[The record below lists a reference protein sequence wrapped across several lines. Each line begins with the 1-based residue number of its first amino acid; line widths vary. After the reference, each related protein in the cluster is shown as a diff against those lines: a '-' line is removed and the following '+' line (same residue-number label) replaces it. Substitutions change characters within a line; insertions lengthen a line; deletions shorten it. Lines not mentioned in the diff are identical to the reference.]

1 VAYTTA
7 QLIANYILVATGTA
21 TGGGYL
27 APQVHSQAP
36 AAHATTACCG
46 FISGALLYRPYT
58 AMTSPHNHTLQG
70 VLLAIYGAVLVTQGL
85 INIVARN
92 GLDSLYSFSVWFHAV
107 FVTVFVVVLPSV
119 VPVRQSAEYVFTS
132 FVPANEA
139 GITSSGFLFL
149 MGLLGSQ
156 WAMVGAELADKQLLL
171 QLAAGRCWGL
181 ADREQVA

>member
-1 VAYTTA
+1 
-7 QLIANYILVATGTA
+7 
-21 TGGGYL
+21 
-27 APQVHSQAP
+27 
-36 AAHATTACCG
+36 
-46 FISGALLYRPYT
+46 
-58 AMTSPHNHTLQG
+58 MTSPHNHTLQG

-156 WAMVGAELADKQLLL
+156 WAMVGAELADK
-171 QLAAGRCWGL
+171 
-181 ADREQVA
+181 